1 MESDSLAAEA
11 EVANEEFQ
19 HGGDNEPSH
28 SQADSGWRQI
38 ILHVDGDLLPGFDIG
53 HIRSM
58 ATDDSPGLRVE
69 ILARPGTL
77 AVPLL
82 LMRLRLKCGETWH
95 PFAIIAVPFSENG
108 TPLLAHHLP
117 VGNTTAMKA
126 LFTVPST
133 YISSTTVMD
142 PTDGLDFDLMRS
154 RLPDPQRDNAP
165 SRSSIFVCPQS
176 DQIIWIYA
184 EAKVGQVVVEYPSS
198 FWRQIHRQSMATRT
212 IANRIKSVLSP
223 TNPEDPI
230 RFWITFPFYQ
240 EWRRDWQIFF
250 GDEHKES
257 PYGRVA
263 GEYHQADNTSNH
275 SFLSLLIP
283 LPDSEW
289 IAKENDNQEYGT
301 GATGLPTAYLMAVN
315 MKTVQNAMPDI
326 GTLVEID
333 LSVAQGYFKIPK
345 PPQTSLHI
353 RKIAVEVQGVIRAA
367 ENKVKNAADEAQTR
381 LSSVRNKEA
390 IAEDVAHLISELY
403 VETAAKGLMPYINK
417 LSNKAKAK
425 LPSGPEDAQRW
436 VDALETAPQLRARS
450 GENDNA
456 HVKRIAKWVKSQRVV
471 VRTLKRNKF
480 GESFLGCR
488 LDPPCDIPAEV
499 ALFHLEVPKQ
509 PDWPHGF
516 KKPPLRIA
524 IPKAVPTN
532 GSPIGAYKMKDF
544 LFAKKAEA
552 VEVECLEIRVVD
564 NLKLDPI
571 ESDQLEATIRKIAN
585 AITTKD

>member
-1 MESDSLAAEA
+1 MESDSLAAETA
-11 EVANEEFQ
+11 VASEEFQ
-19 HGGDNEPSH
+19 HGSNNEPSH
-28 SQADSGWRQI
+28 SQADSEWLQI
-38 ILHVDGDLLPGFDIG
+38 ILHVDGSLLPGFDFG
-53 HIRSM
+53 YIRSM
-58 ATDDSPGLRVE
+58 ATNDSPGLRVE

-82 LMRLRLKCGETWH
+82 LMRLRLKCGETWN
-95 PFAIIAVPFSENG
+95 PFAIIAVPVSKNQSPF
-108 TPLLAHHLP
+108 
-117 VGNTTAMKA
+117 
-126 LFTVPST
+126 
-133 YISSTTVMD
+133 
-142 PTDGLDFDLMRS
+142 
-154 RLPDPQRDNAP
+154 AP
-165 SRSSIFVCPQS
+165 SRPSTFVCPQI
-176 DQIIWIYA
+176 DQIVWIYS
-184 EAKVGQVVVEYPSS
+184 EAKAGEVIVEYPSS

-212 IANRIKSVLSP
+212 IANRIKSMLSP
-223 TNPEDPI
+223 ESPESPI

-240 EWRRDWQIFF
+240 EWRRDWRIIF

-263 GEYHQADNTSNH
+263 GEYHQADNTPNH
-275 SFLSLLIP
+275 PFRSLLTP

-289 IAKENDNQEYGT
+289 IAKENDKEEYGT
-301 GATGLPTAYLMAVN
+301 DATGLPTAYLMAVN
-315 MKTVQNAMPDI
+315 MRTVQNAMPDI

-345 PPQTSLHI
+345 PPQTPSHI
-353 RKIAVEVQGVIRAA
+353 RKIAVEVQGVIGTA
-367 ENKVKNAADEAQTR
+367 ENKVQNAADKIRTR
-381 LSSVRNKEA
+381 LSVIRDKEG
-390 IAEDVAHLISELY
+390 IAQEVAPLISELY

-436 VDALETAPQLRARS
+436 VDALEIASQLRARG
-450 GENDNA
+450 GENDNT
-456 HVKRIAKWVKSQRVV
+456 HVKRIAKWVKSQGVV
-471 VRTLKRNKF
+471 VRTLKRSKF
-480 GESFLGCR
+480 GEPFLGCR

-516 KKPPLRIA
+516 KRPPLRIA
-524 IPKAVPTN
+524 IPKVVPTD
-532 GSPIGAYKMKDF
+532 GSPMDAYKTKDF
-544 LFAKKAEA
+544 LFAKKAET

-571 ESDQLEATIRKIAN
+571 ESDQLEATSRKIAI